1 MSQTL
6 TLPDELYVK
15 LAHGAAERGLTI
27 ESLLACVSDLVT
39 SPKQPTQRDR
49 ERSLLIKQLFAKHS
63 EGDLTDQDRAE
74 LGQLI
79 DVDYQA
85 ANARADRLISAKLSQ
100 HEKSGKRPR
109 K

>member
-15 LAHGAAERGLTI
+15 LAQGAAERGLTI

-39 SPKQPTQRDR
+39 PPKQPTQRDR
-49 ERSLLIKQLFAKHS
+49 ERSLLIEQLFAKHS

-74 LGQLI
+74 LWQLL
-79 DVDYQA
+79 DVDYQE
-85 ANARADRLISAKLSQ
+85 ANARADRLIPAKRTQ
-100 HEKSGKRPR
+100 PE
-109 K
+109 